1 MSTVYQIN
9 KGINRSI
16 VFKGIKA
23 QYIIY
28 LAGGLVALLI
38 LFAALYVIG
47 LGIYACLIVVIPSG
61 VGLITGVQT
70 FSKKFGE
77 HGLIKHASKKK
88 LPTCIHTNT
97 RNCFI
102 RLSEGENEEYE
113 KSGRRSSHLQS

>member
-28 LAGGLVALLI
+28 LASGLVVLLI
-38 LFAALYVIG
+38 LFAVLYVIG
-47 LGIYACLIVVIPSG
+47 LGIYVCLIVVIPSG
-61 VGLITGVQT
+61 AGLIIGVQT

-77 HGLIKHASKKK
+77 HGLIKHASRKR
-88 LPTCIHTNT
+88 LPASIHTNT
-97 RNCFI
+97 RKCFI
-102 RLSEGENEEYE
+102 RLSGGENEKNEM
-113 KSGRRSSHLQS
+113 SGRRSSYIQG